1 MTVAT
6 AIAATISMLVLLILR
21 CYVICDCNQSKRGKC
36 SYGAGN
42 EVDILYHKRTDCC
55 SGEQIFCYIKKHTA
69 QRLSAISVHDTNYIR
84 EKNKNKYLVEKA

>member
-6 AIAATISMLVLLILR
+6 AMAATISMLVLLALR

-55 SGEQIFCYIKKHTA
+55 SGEQNCDK
-69 QRLSAISVHDTNYIR
+69 RLSHFLQRKIFNTDIYDV
-84 EKNKNKYLVEKA
+84 